1 MTRRNFV
8 ALVSLCMLVVL
19 GMIGVGVGLFF
30 TQSETGQTTLRR
42 AIERQVASGI
52 KGKLYLGRMSGN
64 FLTGV
69 AIDSLELR
77 DEEDSL
83 FIATGPLRVEYDL
96 RDILDRRLHLRNVD
110 VSRPVV
116 VLRQHQDGSWNFRH
130 VFGGKGPSRPRGPER
145 GFGDFVVIDSS
156 HVRNASFRLT
166 MPWHPD
172 DSLHGAR
179 LDSAVRFNLAR
190 DDHEIRRVRDG
201 KVSGFTQNYR
211 WTNIYAALPFAR
223 IADPDS
229 AARLFVIDTLH
240 AVETVPT
247 FRWRNVAGRVRV
259 LGDSVWITAPHF
271 DLPGSTGHAE
281 GKITWG
287 SDLPVRYAIR
297 IWGDSVSL
305 KDVAWVYPTLPTT
318 GGGSMVLDIRNEK
331 NLHRL
336 DYAIT
341 NMDVRTTKS
350 RLVGDMT
357 FETGGPVLSVHD
369 VRMKADPVDWDLL
382 RTLNGKPFPADWQG
396 TLTGNVKARG
406 GPLTNFV
413 VDDADITFRDARVPG
428 AVSRFTGRGELD
440 ILQPAF
446 TAFHRFFVSTDRLDL
461 RSITAIYPAFPR
473 VGGIVTGS
481 AVLDSS
487 WLDVRVSN
495 AQLTHT
501 DGPGEPTHAT
511 GGGRITY
518 GEKFMTYDLNLQMAP
533 LSLTTLARS
542 YPMLPLRG
550 TFAGPMTVQGQAPDL
565 MVTADLTGAAGHVM
579 YAGHV
584 DADSVGG
591 YAARGSGGFEAL
603 DAVALVGRT
612 SPASKLN
619 GEFDVDLA
627 GDSLATL
634 DGSLAVRLSRSEAD
648 GVQIGSGASRLRF
661 ERGVVRVDTLV
672 VAATPGTLR
681 ASGAL
686 GLTRPLPGDSLTI
699 TVDVDSLGGLRRYL
713 KSSSPVTITGRPV
726 QPDSLRGTLA
736 FEGAAHGWLDS
747 LIVRGALSGHALFM
761 NGNTAHLLTGALAL
775 RSVHGHTSGNVSL
788 RADTMLAGGLRV
800 RTATFGAQVLDRNR
814 AHFGAGAT
822 MAGGSSLQA
831 AGDWFAPGDT
841 AHITLDTL
849 NLALGDARWTLR
861 QPSHVVR
868 SPGGV
873 TVDTLVL
880 ASANGGRLSGFVNAP
895 NAAPVRMHFRADAV
909 PMADIGHFAQLSSPA
924 EGLLTLDLAA
934 SGTRERPTMT
944 LDARVNGVKF
954 DAFSADALTLF
965 GQYGDERARLQAA
978 VLRNG
983 RTALDASLDYPIALT
998 LFSAKPTGDS
1008 LRGRIHADSVDL
1020 ALIEPMSAKL
1030 RNTAGWL
1037 ALDLAVSGKPA
1048 QPHIGG
1054 VASVHEGGFEVPDAG
1069 IRFAD
1074 MNGQF
1079 RVSAESDSLSIE
1091 QLRFTSPS
1099 SGGHATLGGSVV
1111 FRDLS
1116 NPRIDLRFDA
1126 RALRVVD
1133 KRSLARLDVSTGSN
1147 GLTLAGTPAEATLSG
1162 AVNVDRGTIY
1172 IPELVRKDLEELTL
1186 DDFAMFFDTTDVRNR
1201 SLMPAAPSTLV
1212 EHLKLAGV
1220 SINLGDDV
1228 WLKSREASVKL
1239 GGSLNLTRA
1248 RDDRDATRA
1257 FDRDLLTD
1265 STTTAPKY
1273 RLALSGSLSADRG
1286 TYLLDLGVV
1295 KREFQV
1301 TSGRIS
1307 FFGTPD
1313 FNPAIDV
1320 TAQYRVKQS
1329 NRSDILVQARIV
1341 GNFFP
1346 QPALELTSNDPAI
1359 GASDLVSYL
1368 ATGRP
1373 AAELTDTRTA
1383 SSVQRVSEIVLPT
1396 LSASVNQ
1403 ALRDQFGFMDLF
1415 QIQSGV
1421 LNDQAS
1427 GVANGGDQGAL
1438 SIFKSTRLG
1447 GEKQISNRLFLS
1459 FSTGLCPALNYGSDD
1474 PNNSGLRGLG
1484 NSIEG
1489 KVEYRFPLQGPGR
1502 LSLRAGLDPSA
1513 SSLRCGATNNLR
1525 GFVATPQQWGLSLF
1539 RSWSF

>member
-1 MTRRNFV
+1 MTRRRFV
-8 ALVSLCMLVVL
+8 FLISLCMLVVL
-19 GMIGVGVGLFF
+19 GLIGVGVGLFF
-30 TQSETGQTTLRR
+30 TRSETGQAGLRR
-42 AIERQVASGI
+42 AIERQVAAGI
-52 KGKLYLGRMSGN
+52 HGKLYLGRMSGN
-64 FLTGV
+64 FFTGIS
-69 AIDSLELR
+69 IDSLELR
-77 DEEDSL
+77 DDEDSL
-83 FIATGPLRVEYDL
+83 FIATGPLRLEYDL
-96 RDILDRRLHLRNVD
+96 RDIIDRRLHLRNVD

-116 VLRQHQDGSWNFRH
+116 VLRQHLDGSWNFRH
-130 VFGGKGPSRPRGPER
+130 VFRKGAPSRPRGPER
-145 GFGDFVVIDSS
+145 GFGDFVVIDSTHLRS
-156 HVRNASFRLT
+156 ASFRLT

-201 KVSGFTQNYR
+201 TRSGFTQNYR
-211 WTNIYAALPFAR
+211 WTNIYAAVPFMR

-229 AARLFVIDTLH
+229 AAKMFMIDTLH

-259 LGDSVWITAPHF
+259 LGDSVWMTVPHW

-281 GKITWG
+281 AKITWG
-287 SDLPVRYAIR
+287 SDLPVRYAVR
-297 IWGDSVSL
+297 VWGDSVSL
-305 KDVAWVYPTLPTT
+305 RDVAWVYPTLPTT

-341 NMDVRTTKS
+341 GMDVRTTKS
-350 RLVGDMT
+350 RIVGDMT
-357 FETGGPVLSVHD
+357 FETGGPVLRVHD

-396 TLTGNVKARG
+396 KLTGTVTARG
-406 GPLTNFV
+406 GPLTNFM
-413 VDDADITFRDARVPG
+413 VDDADVTFRDAHVPG
-428 AVSRFTGRGELD
+428 AVSHFTGRGELD

-446 TAFHRFFVSTDRLDL
+446 TAFHRFFASTDRLDL
-461 RSITAIYPAFPR
+461 RSITTIYPNFPR
-473 VGGIVTGS
+473 IGGIVTGS

-501 DGPGEPTHAT
+501 DGPDAPTHAT

-518 GEKFMTYDLNLQMAP
+518 GEKFMSYDLDLQMAP

-550 TFAGPMTVQGQAPDL
+550 TYSGPLTVQGMAPDL
-565 MVTADLTGAAGHVM
+565 LVTADLTGAAGHVM

-584 DADSVGG
+584 DADSIGG
-591 YAARGSGGFEAL
+591 YGARGSGGFEAL
-603 DAVALVGRT
+603 DAAALVGRT
-612 SPASKLN
+612 SPSSRLA

-627 GDSLATL
+627 GDSLANL
-634 DGSLAVRLSRSEAD
+634 EGSLALRLSRSELD
-648 GVQIGSGASRLRF
+648 GVQIGSGSSRLRF
-661 ERGVVRVDTLV
+661 ERGVLRVDTLV

-686 GLTRPLPGDSLTI
+686 GLTRPLSGDSLAI
-699 TVDVDSLGGLRRYL
+699 ALDVDSLGGLRRYL
-713 KSSSPVTITGRPV
+713 KSSSPVTITGRPMK
-726 QPDSLRGTLA
+726 PDSLLGTLT
-736 FEGAAHGWLDS
+736 FRGAVHGWLDS
-747 LIVRGALSGHALFM
+747 LAMRGALEGRKLFM
-761 NGNTAHLLTGALAL
+761 NGNIAHQLTGSLTL
-775 RSVHGHTSGNVSL
+775 ESVRGHPSGNIEL
-788 RADTMLAGGLRV
+788 RADTVVAGGLKV
-800 RTATFGAQVLDRNR
+800 RSATFGARVLDKGR
-814 AHFGAGAT
+814 AHFDADAT
-822 MAGGSSLQA
+822 MAGGASLLA
-831 AGDWFAPGDT
+831 AGNWFALGDT
-841 AHITLDTL
+841 ARITLDTM
-849 NLALGDARWTLR
+849 NLALGDGRWTLQR
-861 QPSHVVR
+861 SSQIVR
-868 SPGGV
+868 SPAGV
-873 TVDTLVL
+873 TMDTLVL
-880 ASANGGRLSGFVNAP
+880 ASANGGRLSGFVHAP
-895 NAAPVRMHFRADAV
+895 NTAGVRMHFRADAV
-909 PMADIGHFAQLSSPA
+909 PLADVGHFAQLSSPL
-924 EGLLTLDLAA
+924 EGVLTLDLAA
-934 SGTRERPTMT
+934 TGTRERPTLT
-944 LDARVNGVKF
+944 LDARVNGVRY
-954 DAFSADALTLF
+954 DAFSADALTLL
-965 GQYGDERARLQAA
+965 GQYGEERAKLQAA

-983 RTALDASLDYPIALT
+983 RSVLDASLDYPIALT
-998 LFSAKPTGDS
+998 LFSARPTGDS

-1020 ALIEPMSAKL
+1020 ALVEPLSRKL
-1030 RNTAGWL
+1030 RSATGWL
-1037 ALDLAVSGKPA
+1037 ALDLAVSGQPA
-1048 QPHIGG
+1048 QPHVGG
-1054 VASVHEGGFEVPDAG
+1054 VASVHDGGFEIPDAG

-1074 MNGQF
+1074 MEGLF
-1079 RVSAESDSLSIE
+1079 RVNAENDSLAIE
-1091 QLRFTSPS
+1091 KLRLTSPS
-1099 SGGHATLGGSVV
+1099 SNGSATLSGSVV
-1111 FRDLS
+1111 FRDLA
-1116 NPRIDLRFDA
+1116 NPKVDLRFDA
-1126 RALRVVD
+1126 HTLRVVD
-1133 KRSLARLDVSTGSN
+1133 KRSLARLDVSTGSS
-1147 GLTLAGTPAEATLSG
+1147 GLTLVGTPTEATLSG
-1162 AVNVDRGTIY
+1162 AMNVDRGTIY

-1201 SLMPAAPSTLV
+1201 SLMPAAPSKLV

-1228 WLKSREASVKL
+1228 WLKSKEANVKL

-1265 STTTAPKY
+1265 STTTAAKY

-1320 TAQYRVKQS
+1320 AAQYRVKQS
-1329 NRSDILVQARIV
+1329 NRADILVQARIV

-1346 QPALELTSNDPAI
+1346 QPALELTSNDPTI

-1383 SSVQRVSEIVLPT
+1383 SNVQRVSEIVLPT
-1396 LSASVNQ
+1396 LGASLNQ

-1421 LNDQAS
+1421 LNDQAN
-1427 GVANGGDQGAL
+1427 GTANGGDQGVS

-1447 GEKQISNRLFLS
+1447 GEKQISDRLFLS

-1489 KVEYRFPLQGPGR
+1489 KVEYRFPIEGPGR